1 MKVQAYTK
9 LIETATVMIKEHGA
23 ILINGSIRTC
33 YGPNGELYCL
43 PIYVINPPEK
53 YGSSNAI
60 NISGN
65 VKEEKVKVPLI

>member
-9 LIETATVMIKEHGA
+9 LIETAAAMIKEHGA
-23 ILINGSIRTC
+23 IPINGTIRIC

-43 PIYVINPPEK
+43 PMYVINPPEK

-60 NISGN
+60 SISEN
-65 VKEEKVKVPLI
+65 VNEEKVKVPLI